1 MPTRDLRDPSSIAFA
16 QVAEEHRR
24 AGNFAEAVRICRDGL
39 AHHPGFLSA
48 RVTLGHALLALG
60 QMDDAAAQLEAV
72 VRAAPDHLAALRGLA
87 AIHCGRGETQEAL
100 RHYRAALAL
109 VPRGPHLSAC
119 HGAPEHAA
127 SGADGATAAQPD
139 VDPIAGAD
147 LASRLAED
155 TEVQAHTH
163 VAVRRLEAWLD
174 AILADRAGHT
184 RGGTE

>member
-24 AGNFAEAVRICRDGL
+24 AGDFAEAVRICRDGL

-48 RVTLGHALLALG
+48 RVTLGQALLALG

-100 RHYRAALAL
+100 RHYRAALTL
-109 VPRGPHLSAC
+109 VPRDLQLSECIA
-119 HGAPEHAA
+119 ALEHEA
-127 SGADGATAAQPD
+127 SASDGDPAAQPD